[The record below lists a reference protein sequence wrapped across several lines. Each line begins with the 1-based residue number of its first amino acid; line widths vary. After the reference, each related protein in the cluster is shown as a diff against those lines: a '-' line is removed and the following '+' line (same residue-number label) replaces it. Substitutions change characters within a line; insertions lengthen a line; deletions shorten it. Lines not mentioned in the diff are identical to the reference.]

1 MRDSPAAF
9 SLDLPI
15 SYSSC
20 ALVTAESSAENL
32 CCWYLRKLFGFIRL
46 LGGIEAVVKQKLDG

>member
-20 ALVTAESSAENL
+20 ALVISESSAKHL
-32 CCWYLRKLFGFIRL
+32 CSWWLGKFFGFIHL
-46 LGGIEAVVKQKLDG
+46 FCGIEAVVKWKLGG